1 MAHKVV
7 RGRLEARDW
16 ALSGE
21 LAFSLSA
28 RLSPENFGIGSFCV
42 SQQVAVECQVKL
54 RVPPQTPFLTN
65 QFFIFLLGGNEEPRR
80 DPSVY
85 GFSCHYL
92 VRSSRS
98 ALVMMMTALFAHI
111 RRCVALFTSVVIWHQ
126 GVGLILAGWHYA
138 AVTDKKKKLLPV
150 VIPLGLFQFSR
161 QLHYL

>member
-1 MAHKVV
+1 M
-7 RGRLEARDW
+7 
-16 ALSGE
+16 
-21 LAFSLSA
+21 
-28 RLSPENFGIGSFCV
+28 
-42 SQQVAVECQVKL
+42 ECQVKL

-111 RRCVALFTSVVIWHQ
+111 RRCVALFTPVVIWHQ

-138 AVTDKKKKLLPV
+138 AVTDKKKKKAAVCGDTTGPV
-150 VIPLGLFQFSR
+150 SVFSTAALFIVLCPIPFDFSSSFR
-161 QLHYL
+161 HS